1 MKNWIDKIKISG
13 PGIRDTFEN
22 TFAQSL
28 VDKVHDFPEQPRND
42 NLFFHVNLKEPES
55 VDELPGV
62 VGYNQFRTMCD
73 VLVDKQGKIGISLYL
88 FDIHEIQAQLVRH
101 EGRSVWD
108 KLYPYIV
115 EKNKSTGELNITT
128 KIFKL
133 VYELKCYHRIKGEKR
148 TVVVFKVSSKNR
160 LPTDWYNFL
169 ESLEVS
175 IERMKRGVFL
185 ETGDTLDELTPR
197 DINEVP
203 EVEDFGGIARVIWSD
218 GLVVSLPNYTILD
231 ALVMITKR

>member
-13 PGIRDTFEN
+13 PGIRVTFEN
-22 TFAQSL
+22 TFVQSL
-28 VDKVHDFPEQPRND
+28 VDKAHDFPEQPRND
-42 NLFFHVNLKEPES
+42 NLFFYVNLKEPES
-55 VDELPGV
+55 VDDLPDAI
-62 VGYNQFRTMCD
+62 GYNQFRTMCD
-73 VLVDKQGKIGISLYL
+73 ILVDKQGKIGISLYL
-88 FDIHEIQAQLVRH
+88 FGIHEVQAQLVRH

-108 KLYPYIV
+108 KLYPYII

-128 KIFKL
+128 QIFKL

-148 TVVVFKVSSKNR
+148 TVVIFKVSSKNR

-185 ETGDTLDELTPR
+185 ETGETLDELTPR

>member
-13 PGIRDTFEN
+13 PGIRVTFEN
-22 TFAQSL
+22 TFVQSL
-28 VDKVHDFPEQPRND
+28 VDKAHDFPEQPRND
-42 NLFFHVNLKEPES
+42 NLFFQVNLKEPES

-62 VGYNQFRTMCD
+62 IGYNQLRTICD

-88 FDIHEIQAQLVRH
+88 FDLHEIQAQLVRH

-185 ETGDTLDELTPR
+185 ETGETLDELTPR

>member
-1 MKNWIDKIKISG
+1 MKSWIDKIKISG

-22 TFAQSL
+22 TFVQSL
-28 VDKVHDFPEQPRND
+28 VDKAHDFPDQPRND

-55 VDELPGV
+55 VDELPDV
-62 VGYNQFRTMCD
+62 IGYNQFRTMCD
-73 VLVDKQGKIGISLYL
+73 ILVDKQGKIGISLYL

-108 KLYPYIV
+108 KLYPYII

-128 KIFKL
+128 NIFKL
-133 VYELKCYHRIKGEKR
+133 VYDLRYYHRADGENPNKLIL
-148 TVVVFKVSSKNR
+148 KINSKNR
-160 LPTDWYNFL
+160 LPADWYNFL

-175 IERMKRGVFL
+175 MERMKRGVFL
-185 ETGDTLDELTPR
+185 ETKEILDELTPR

-231 ALVMITKR
+231 ALAMITKR

>member
-22 TFAQSL
+22 TFTQSL

-62 VGYNQFRTMCD
+62 MGYNQFRTMCD
-73 VLVDKQGKIGISLYL
+73 ILVDRQGKIGISLYL

-108 KLYPYIV
+108 KLYPYII

-133 VYELKCYHRIKGEKR
+133 VYDLRYYHRADGKSPNQL
-148 TVVVFKVSSKNR
+148 TFKIGSRNR

-218 GLVVSLPNYTILD
+218 GLVVSLPNYTVLD